1 MNPVIEQKIWDYL
14 DGKYAPTEARAIEE
28 LIGTDPEYKAAYE
41 EITMI
46 HQSLQ
51 QMDWEEPSLAFTRN
65 IMDKIKD
72 EPVPGSIQALVDKR
86 IIRGLLGV
94 FLGVIVAGLLIVLF
108 QVDWSDGGG
117 NTFGLKIPERV
128 LSVSASNWA
137 LKAFFF
143 ADTVIFLYLFDYF
156 MRRRTK
162 N

>member
-14 DGKYAPTEARAIEE
+14 DGKCTPTAARVIEE
-28 LIGTDPEYKAAYE
+28 LIRTNAEYKAAYE
-41 EITMI
+41 EISVI
-46 HQSLQ
+46 HQSLK

-94 FLGVIVAGLLIVLF
+94 FLVAIVTGLLIVLF
-108 QVDWSDGGG
+108 QLDWSDGG
-117 NTFGLKIPERV
+117 TPLGLKIPEPV
-128 LSVSASNWA
+128 LSASASNWA

-143 ADTVIFLYLFDYF
+143 ADTVIFLYLLDYF

-162 N
+162 S